1 MKLFGLSLLAAI
13 VGYFI
18 GLFGGMSLV
27 ETFSSNAHD
36 RSMEAA
42 MTASICDWTCGCL
55 GCRDCNDHIRAQA
68 TVMTVILIRFS
79 FLMT

>member
-42 MTASICDWTCGCL
+42 MTGAF
-55 GCRDCNDHIRAQA
+55 
-68 TVMTVILIRFS
+68 VIGPLAGLVAVIVTIIYGLRRR
-79 FLMT
+79 

>member
-1 MKLFGLSLLAAI
+1 MKPLGLSLLAAI
-13 VGYFI
+13 VRYFI

-42 MTASICDWTCGCL
+42 MTGAF
-55 GCRDCNDHIRAQA
+55 
-68 TVMTVILIRFS
+68 VIGPVAALVAVLVTIIYGLRRR
-79 FLMT
+79 

>member
-13 VGYFI
+13 VRYFI

-42 MTASICDWTCGCL
+42 MTGAF
-55 GCRDCNDHIRAQA
+55 
-68 TVMTVILIRFS
+68 VIGPLAGLVAVIVTIIYGLRRR
-79 FLMT
+79 

>member
-13 VGYFI
+13 VRYFI

-42 MTASICDWTCGCL
+42 MTGAF
-55 GCRDCNDHIRAQA
+55 
-68 TVMTVILIRFS
+68 VIGPVAALVAVLVTIIYGLRRR
-79 FLMT
+79 

>member
-13 VGYFI
+13 VGYLV
-18 GLFGGMSLV
+18 GLFGGMFLV

-42 MTASICDWTCGCL
+42 MTGAF
-55 GCRDCNDHIRAQA
+55 
-68 TVMTVILIRFS
+68 VIGPVAALVAVLVTIIYGLRRR
-79 FLMT
+79 

>member
-27 ETFSSNAHD
+27 ETFSSNVHD

-42 MTASICDWTCGCL
+42 MTA
-55 GCRDCNDHIRAQA
+55 AF
-68 TVMTVILIRFS
+68 VIGPVAALVAVLVTIIYGLRRR
-79 FLMT
+79 

>member
-1 MKLFGLSLLAAI
+1 MKLFGLTLLAAI

-42 MTASICDWTCGCL
+42 MTGAF
-55 GCRDCNDHIRAQA
+55 
-68 TVMTVILIRFS
+68 VIGPVAALVAVLVTIIYGLRRR
-79 FLMT
+79 

>member
-13 VGYFI
+13 VRYFI

-42 MTASICDWTCGCL
+42 MTA
-55 GCRDCNDHIRAQA
+55 AF
-68 TVMTVILIRFS
+68 VIGPVAALVAVLVTIIYGLRRR
-79 FLMT
+79 

>member
-42 MTASICDWTCGCL
+42 MTGAF
-55 GCRDCNDHIRAQA
+55 
-68 TVMTVILIRFS
+68 VIGPVAALVAVLVTIIYGLRRR
-79 FLMT
+79 